1 MVVKMDKDKK
11 MFLGIILLLFAFM
24 LFVGILAF
32 QDKKE
37 VIVGNT
43 DALLF
48 KTEYESL
55 NNVVREK
62 DGKTIKELSISATNP
77 VDILTE
83 EETISLLE
91 NGTGILYFG
100 FADCPWC
107 RSLLPVLLSTLDNMS
122 IDRLYYLNVS
132 SIRDTL
138 ALDEKNKVEVK
149 EEGTQGYYKILELMD
164 SVLDPYYLTTS
175 DGKQIDTQEKRL
187 YAPTVVGI
195 KEGKIVGVHVG
206 TVDSQESG
214 YNDLTEEEK
223 SELNERLSEL
233 INKVYDVNCD
243 DAC

>member
-1 MVVKMDKDKK
+1 MDKDKK

-24 LFVGILAF
+24 LFIGILAF

-37 VIVGNT
+37 VIVGST
-43 DALLF
+43 DAILF
-48 KTEYESL
+48 KNEYESL

-62 DGKTIKELSISATNP
+62 DGKTIKELSISSTNP

-83 EETISLLE
+83 EETVSLLE

-107 RSLLPVLLSTLDNMS
+107 RSLLPTLLSTLDNMS
-122 IDRLYYLNVS
+122 IDRLYYLNIG

-149 EEGTQGYYKILELMD
+149 EEGTKGYYKILELMD
-164 SVLDPYYLTTS
+164 GVLEPYYLTTS
-175 DGKQIDTQEKRL
+175 DGKKIDTKEKRL
-187 YAPTVVGI
+187 YAPTVVGV
-195 KEGKIVGVHVG
+195 KNGKIVGIHVG
-206 TVDSQESG
+206 TVESQKSG
-214 YNDLTEEEK
+214 YDDLTEEETK
-223 SELNERLSEL
+223 ELNGSLMEL

-243 DAC
+243 EAC

>member
-1 MVVKMDKDKK
+1 MDKDKK

-32 QDKKE
+32 RDKRE
-37 VIVGNT
+37 EIASGNT

-62 DGKTIKELSISATNP
+62 DGKTIKELSISSANP

-83 EETISLLE
+83 EETVSLLE
-91 NGTGILYFG
+91 SGTGILYFG

-122 IDRLYYLNVS
+122 IDRLYYLNVG

-138 ALDEKNKVEVK
+138 TLDEKNKVEVK
-149 EEGTQGYYKILELMD
+149 EEGTKGYYKILELMD

-175 DGKQIDTQEKRL
+175 DGKQIDTKEKRL

-195 KEGKIVGVHVG
+195 KNGKIVGIHVG
-206 TVDSQESG
+206 TVDSQKSG
-214 YNDLTEEEK
+214 YDDLAEEEK
-223 SELNERLSEL
+223 SELNKHLSEL
-233 INKVYDVNCD
+233 VNKVYDVNCD